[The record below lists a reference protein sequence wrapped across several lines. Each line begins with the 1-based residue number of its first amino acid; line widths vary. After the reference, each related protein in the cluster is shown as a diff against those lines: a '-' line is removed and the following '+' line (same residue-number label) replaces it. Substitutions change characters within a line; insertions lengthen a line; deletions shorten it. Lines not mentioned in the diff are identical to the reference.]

1 MNKKTS
7 IALRIIIIV
16 LLFLAVLELP
26 YGFYTFLRWVV
37 TIVMVLS
44 AISFGLF
51 LIITIAVRAANMR
64 LFLTVAILPVV
75 YAFFGMRMLQLRFGG
90 SWPVK
95 WTAVIAVTIAQFT
108 IGLYYWPLSPV
119 RFGLLLMGPAYAL
132 IGFASSLDESP
143 AFSDISMEPFIMLGV
158 IWLLAIILG

>member
-44 AISFGLF
+44 AIKSFENNFG
-51 LIITIAVRAANMR
+51 
-64 LFLTVAILPVV
+64 
-75 YAFFGMRMLQLRFGG
+75 FFGIVFCG
-90 SWPVK
+90 
-95 WTAVIAVTIAQFT
+95 
-108 IGLYYWPLSPV
+108 IGLLFNPLVPV
-119 RFGLLLMGPAYAL
+119 YLDKETWTVIDIIIGVLLIVTLFIKKTHPAK
-132 IGFASSLDESP
+132 E
-143 AFSDISMEPFIMLGV
+143 
-158 IWLLAIILG
+158 